1 MTNLTPDQI
10 KQIAAL
16 IREVAYEN
24 TEESGSVNI
33 EVDYAM
39 NEQSYLIIGEV
50 EVVYQEKCEQV
61 VFKITYFNLELQH
74 FYNEDDMVVLDW
86 KKFKSYL

>member
-10 KQIAAL
+10 KEIAAL
-16 IREVAYEN
+16 IREAAYEK

-33 EVDYAM
+33 EVDYTM
-39 NEQSYLIIGEV
+39 NEQPYLIIGEV
-50 EVVYQEKCEQV
+50 EVVYKEKGGEV

-74 FYNEDDMVVLDW
+74 FYNEDDRVVLDW